1 MANEGQLWMTI
12 GADNTQFA
20 RTAKDTNKRLNEMS
34 QNVKAFSQ
42 GITSSFVE
50 AAKSMAGFYT
60 VAKAGTMFQSL
71 IEKNDQFNKSMREVS
86 TLSEEVA
93 NNLDSYKKQI
103 LDMTTK
109 IPIGADEAAKAL
121 YQINSAGHTGADGMR
136 VLEAS
141 AKAAIGGVTET
152 VTAADTI
159 TTVLNAY
166 KMSSAEAAAVSDKL
180 FTAVKLGKTSM
191 GELGAS
197 IAQVAPV
204 AASFGVSIDQV
215 LGAIATLTKNGT
227 PTAQAVT
234 QIRAAIVSLS
244 SALGSTYFET
254 HTLQQG
260 MNDIRQAIPDNNK
273 LKESLGTIEAV
284 NAVLAM
290 TGKNASGAAED
301 LKEFENS
308 AGAAGKA
315 YDKMNSGKGNEL
327 TKLQNNIMKEMADIN
342 NEISETITTL
352 ARKINEAF
360 DSGDVEDYIN
370 TFKELIVV
378 YGAYKGVAI
387 AAAAAQTAY
396 SKIVEAS
403 QEAAMAQLRQVI
415 AMKEAETG
423 AEGQTAAAKAASL
436 TGREAEIAALQEEA
450 AETVAALKAKAE
462 EAAVNL
468 KNAKSEQAM
477 AQARLSSAQTGVAMR
492 EKELAAAI
500 ASGDAL
506 KVETAEIE
514 LQKAALEENAA
525 ARRLATANKEV
536 DIAASTADTTAK
548 AAETAATGADTAATV
563 ADTAATGFLTK
574 AKIALS
580 KAVNRVTAAMA
591 ANPFTVVA
599 VAVVALGYAVYK
611 LTQYFDDVRKSARG
625 ATADLDKYGRSAE
638 DAKKS
643 TEELN
648 RVYAETNAGLK
659 EAIARLRSFKG
670 SKEEED
676 RLVRE
681 LNDKYGK
688 AMGYYNSV
696 NEWYKALTQ
705 NSSKYCAQMKNEAR
719 LRQLANQAAENEQK
733 IHDIKYN
740 EDGSLKQYST
750 EGKVIGTYRDI
761 NGQVIVQRAESAQQV
776 ASKDIK
782 KLRQANK
789 VIEKEMEA
797 ILKDNANIGQQ
808 IEKGG
813 LGAAGGT
820 PQKSNKAYWQGK
832 VDEVDKA
839 IADLDTKD
847 KDFAKKKAALDKQKK
862 AYQAQLRKFDD
873 PDKSQSKQDKL
884 KEQMERQKETRAEL
898 YQELLEMQSK
908 NNEDQIALM
917 KEGHNKRMREID
929 SEYDKEMNE
938 VSKMAL
944 KWAKENK
951 DAGLK
956 DKDLTGSVNIKGMS
970 YKGLTQDQ
978 QAALDDAIA
987 NAQEKMIS
995 STQDLYNAEMQM
1007 ANDYLKQYGTFQEQ
1021 RYAIAKEYNEKIAA
1035 AQQAGAS
1042 DIEIKTLKKQMNA
1055 ALAST
1060 KAEELANGID
1070 WTQMMSGV
1078 GSIVRSIAQETL
1090 KNIDE
1095 YKTTDEYKKLSATD
1109 KKSINELRGKVSGNL
1124 DYDAVNPFGNK
1135 IWRDLETQTQIYEAS
1150 LKRLNDANKAHQ
1162 QAIDDVEQAEKEY
1175 AKALSSGDRART
1187 TEAAMKKQQA
1197 EARRESTAMEVSS
1210 AQAETAQAQTT
1221 LTDTTVK
1228 LNNGLNDVV
1237 SNFQSLTSGSLY
1249 GFAKGVTGVIHQ
1261 LTGAGKEAGSTGAA
1275 IGELG
1280 GKAGGLIGAILQL
1293 IDLLGTEPAKFIDD
1307 LLSKVS
1313 NVVQAV
1319 LSQLPQI
1326 IYGIIKGAANIV
1338 GSVFQGLGGM
1348 IGLDVAA
1355 GNAKEV
1361 ADATERNTKAID
1373 ANTFRLEKLKEALD
1387 KSTGTKAVSL
1397 SQAAIDTQKAINQLN
1412 ADNLREQMN
1421 YHSAH
1426 HSNDYYLSRNLGNV
1440 NKSWQKEYQNAA
1452 MLSGLNMMRN
1462 ITKTSDLYNLS
1473 PEEMA
1478 AVKAYMPETWK
1489 LITEAGKYD
1498 KTEWW
1503 DNVVEQAGKL
1513 EEITQQVQEN
1523 ITQWSFDSLKDEFRS
1538 TLMDMDADAMDFANA
1553 FTEHMMDAVLNMKL
1567 GEGENSIYKQLEDW
1581 WNGYYKKMADGT
1593 LTETERK
1600 QAQEEYSEIVQ
1611 QGIDLRNGLANLT
1624 GYSSMANQ
1632 KATANGIESITAD
1645 QADQLV
1651 GRITAM
1657 QIAVEANKNSIL
1669 GIVTQISQVASLSTQ
1684 GNAYLSDI
1692 LSQHAISNSYLEDIA
1707 KYSKAMS
1714 RELEGR
1720 MQKLVDNTSRL

>member
-50 AAKSMAGFYT
+50 AAKSMAGFYSI
-60 VAKAGTMFQSL
+60 AKAGSMFQSL

-103 LDMTTK
+103 LDMTTQ

-141 AKAAIGGVTET
+141 AKAAIGGVTDT
-152 VTAADTI
+152 MTAADTI

-166 KMSSAEAAAVSDKL
+166 KMESAEAASVSDKL

-191 GELGAS
+191 SELGAS

-260 MNDIRQAIPDNNK
+260 MNDIREAIPDNNQ
-273 LKESLGTIEAV
+273 LKQTLGTIEAV

-342 NEISETITTL
+342 NEISETITML
-352 ARKINEAF
+352 AQKINEAF

-370 TFKELIVV
+370 TFKELITI
-378 YGAYKGVAI
+378 YGIYKGVAI
-387 AAAAAQTAY
+387 ATAAAQTAY

-403 QEAAMAQLRQVI
+403 QEAAMAQLKQVV
-415 AMKEAETG
+415 AMKEAEAT
-423 AEGQTAAAKAASL
+423 AEGQAAAAKTATL
-436 TGREAEIAALQEEA
+436 TGREAEIAALKAEA
-450 AETVAALKAKAE
+450 AETVELLKEKAA
-462 EAAVNL
+462 EAAANL
-468 KNAKSEQAM
+468 KSAKSEQAM
-477 AQARLSSAQTGVAMR
+477 AMARMSSAERGVAMR
-492 EKELAAAI
+492 EQDLAAAK

-525 ARRLATANKEV
+525 ARRLKAANAEV
-536 DIAASTADTTAK
+536 EAATTAANTTAT
-548 AAETAATGADTAATV
+548 AAETAATTADTAVTV

-580 KAVNRVTAAMA
+580 AAITKVTAAMA
-591 ANPFTVVA
+591 ANPFTA
-599 VAVVALGYAVYK
+599 ALVAVVALGYAVYK
-611 LTQYFDDVRKSARG
+611 GVEYFNEYEDSLKGVTSE
-625 ATADLDKYGRSAE
+625 LDHYGRTTDE
-638 DAKKS
+638 AKKA
-643 TEELN
+643 TDELN
-648 RVYAETNAGLK
+648 DTYAKINAGIKESVAKLK
-659 EAIARLRSFKG
+659 TFKG
-670 SKEEED
+670 SKEDEKKLIKEC
-676 RLVRE
+676 
-681 LNDKYGK
+681 NDKYGE

-705 NSSKYCAQMKNEAR
+705 NSAKYCQQMKNEA
-719 LRQLANQAAENEQK
+719 LIRQLANQAAENEQK

-740 EDGSLKQYST
+740 EDGSEKKYSK
-750 EGKVIGTYRDI
+750 EMRFSWSIGGTGGSEYD
-761 NGQVIVQRAESAQQV
+761 V
-776 ASKDIK
+776 AMNDIK
-782 KLRQANK
+782 KLEKANEEISNRMQALLNENNK
-789 VIEKEMEA
+789 ITEEIYQGSKP
-797 ILKDNANIGQQ
+797 N
-808 IEKGG
+808 GG
-813 LGAAGGT
+813 NET
-820 PQKSNKAYWQGK
+820 PQGKNKAYWQGEIDK
-832 VDEVDKA
+832 VDKA
-839 IADLDTKD
+839 IADLDTED
-847 KDFAKKKAALDKQKK
+847 KNFKKKKQELDKQKK

-873 PDKSQSKQDKL
+873 PDKGQDKQNKL
-884 KEQMERQKETRAEL
+884 KEQLERQKETQAEL
-898 YQELLEMQSK
+898 YQELLEMRSK
-908 NNEDQIALM
+908 NNDDEIALM
-917 KEGHNKRMREID
+917 KDGHNKRMREID
-929 SEYDKEMNE
+929 SEYDKELNK

-956 DKDLTGSVNIKGMS
+956 DKDLTGSVEVKGTS
-970 YKGLTQDQ
+970 YKGLTQEQ
-978 QAALDDAIA
+978 QKALDDAVA
-987 NAQEKMIS
+987 NAQEKMLS

-1035 AQQAGAS
+1035 AQAAGAS

-1060 KAEELANGID
+1060 KAEELAGSID

-1078 GSIVRSIAQETL
+1078 GSIVKSIATETL
-1090 KNIDE
+1090 RKIDE

-1109 KKSINELRGKVSGNL
+1109 KKSINELRGKVSGTL
-1124 DYDAVNPFGNK
+1124 DHDTTNPFGPK
-1135 IWRDLETQTQIYEAS
+1135 IWRELDTQTQIYESS
-1150 LKRLNDANKAHQ
+1150 LKRLNDANKAHEK
-1162 QAIDDVEQAEKEY
+1162 AIEDVEQAEIEY
-1175 AKALSSGDRART
+1175 AKALSTGDVAKT
-1187 TEAAMKKQQA
+1187 TEAMIKKQKA
-1197 EARRESTAMEVSS
+1197 ESRRDETAMEVTS
-1210 AQAETAQAQTT
+1210 AQAETSQAQVT
-1221 LTDTTVK
+1221 LIDTTNRLNQG
-1228 LNNGLNDVV
+1228 LNNVV

-1249 GFAKGVTGVIHQ
+1249 GFAKGVTGVINQ
-1261 LTGAGKEAGSTGAA
+1261 LTGAGNDAGKAGSA

-1293 IDLLGTEPAKFIDD
+1293 IDLLGTEPAKFIND
-1307 LLSKVS
+1307 LLEKVS

-1319 LSQLPQI
+1319 LSQLPEI
-1326 IYGIIKGAANIV
+1326 IWGIIKGAANIV

-1361 ADATERNTKAID
+1361 AEATERNTKAID
-1373 ANTFRLEKLKEALD
+1373 ANTYRLEKLKEALE
-1387 KSTGTKAVSL
+1387 KSTGTQAVTL
-1397 SQAAIDTQKAINQLN
+1397 SQAAIETQKEINRLN
-1412 ADNLREQMN
+1412 SDTLREQMH
-1421 YHSAH
+1421 YTSAH
-1426 HSNDYYLSRNLGNV
+1426 HSNDYYLNRSLGDV
-1440 NKSWQKEYQNAA
+1440 NKAWQKEYKNAS
-1452 MLSGLNMMRN
+1452 MLSGINLLKT
-1462 ITKTSDLYNLS
+1462 ISKTSDLYNLT

-1503 DNVVEQAGKL
+1503 DKVVEQAGKL

-1581 WNGYYKKMADGT
+1581 WNGYYEKMADGT

-1600 QAQEEYSEIVQ
+1600 EAQEKYAGIVQ
-1611 QGIDLRNGLANLT
+1611 QGIDLRNDLANLT
-1624 GYSSMANQ
+1624 GYASMANQ
-1632 KATANGIESITAD
+1632 KATANGIQSITAD

>member
-12 GADNTQFA
+12 GADNSQFA
-20 RTAKDTNKRLNEMS
+20 RTAKDTNKRINEMS
-34 QNVKAFSQ
+34 QNVKAFSK

-166 KMSSAEAAAVSDKL
+166 KMSSSEAAAVSDKL

-370 TFKELIVV
+370 TFKELITI
-378 YGAYKGVAI
+378 YGIYKGVAI

-415 AMKEAETG
+415 AMKEAEAG

-436 TGREAEIAALQEEA
+436 TGREAEIAALQAEA
-450 AETVAALKAKAE
+450 AATVDALKKKQA
-462 EAAVNL
+462 EAAANL
-468 KNAKSEQAM
+468 KLAISEKEIAAAHLSTAKEGIK
-477 AQARLSSAQTGVAMR
+477 RR
-492 EKELAAAI
+492 EMELAAAI

-506 KVETAEIE
+506 KVENAEIQLQAAE
-514 LQKAALEENAA
+514 LRKNDAERALNTANKKVATATTAANAA
-525 ARRLATANKEV
+525 AQGV
-536 DIAASTADTTAK
+536 
-548 AAETAATGADTAATV
+548 ETATTMADTAATL
-563 ADTAATGFLTK
+563 ADTAATSFLTK

-580 KAVNRVTAAMA
+580 AAIIKVTAAMA
-591 ANPFTVVA
+591 ANPFTTA
-599 VAVVALGYAVYK
+599 LVAVVALGYAVYK
-611 LTQYFDDVRKSARG
+611 VIGYFNEYEDSLKGV
-625 ATADLDKYGRSAE
+625 TADLDKYGRSTE
-638 DAKKS
+638 EAKKA
-643 TEELN
+643 TEDLSDT
-648 RVYAETNAGLK
+648 YAKANAGIK
-659 EAIARLRSFKG
+659 ESIARLKTFQG
-670 SKEEED
+670 SKEDEKK
-676 RLVRE
+676 LVKE
-681 LNDKYGK
+681 CNDKYGE

-705 NSSKYCAQMKNEAR
+705 NSAKYCKQLKNEALIR
-719 LRQLANQAAENEQK
+719 SLANQAAENEKK

-740 EDGSLKQYST
+740 EDGTEKKYSK
-750 EGKVIGTYRDI
+750 EMRFSWSIGGTGGSEYD
-761 NGQVIVQRAESAQQV
+761 V
-776 ASKDIK
+776 AMNDIK
-782 KLRQANK
+782 KLEQANEE
-789 VIEKEMEA
+789 IERRMQAALNENNKISEE
-797 ILKDNANIGQQ
+797 IHT
-808 IEKGG
+808 GG
-813 LGAAGGT
+813 
-820 PQKSNKAYWQGK
+820 QKSGEGATQSGKNKSYWQGK

-839 IADLDTKD
+839 IAQLDTSD
-847 KDFAKKKAALDKQKK
+847 KEFSKKKAELDKQKK

-873 PDKSQSKQDKL
+873 PDKGKSANDKL

-908 NNEDQIALM
+908 NNDDQIALM

-1021 RYAIAKEYNEKIAA
+1021 RYAIAKEFNEKIAA
-1035 AQQAGAS
+1035 AQAAGAS
-1042 DIEIKTLKKQMNA
+1042 DIEIMTLKKQMST

-1135 IWRDLETQTQIYEAS
+1135 IWQDLETQTQIYEAS

-1175 AKALSSGDRART
+1175 TKALSSGDIART

-1210 AQAETAQAQTT
+1210 AQAETAQAQAT

-1261 LTGAGKEAGSTGAA
+1261 LTGAGKEAGSTGSA

-1280 GKAGGLIGAILQL
+1280 GKAGGLIGGILQL

-1313 NVVQAV
+1313 DVVQAV

-1326 IYGIIKGAANIV
+1326 IGSIIKGAANIV

-1361 ADATERNTKAID
+1361 AEATERNTKAID

-1412 ADNLREQMN
+1412 ADNLKNQMN
-1421 YHSAH
+1421 YYSAH
-1426 HSNDYYLSRNLGNV
+1426 NSNDYYLDRNLGRVKNA
-1440 NKSWQKEYQNAA
+1440 WQKEYQNAA

-1473 PEEMA
+1473 PEEMV

-1489 LITEAGKYD
+1489 ILTESGKYD

-1503 DNVVEQAGKL
+1503 DKVVEQAGKL

-1581 WNGYYKKMADGT
+1581 WTGYYKKMADGT

-1600 QAQEEYSEIVQ
+1600 QAQEKYSEIVQ
-1611 QGIDLRNGLANLT
+1611 QGIDLRNDLANLT

-1632 KATANGIESITAD
+1632 KATANGIQSITAD